1 MPDFHPIFP
10 VARRACPL
18 LALLIMLGCADSA
31 ATNSGAP
38 DSQAVA
44 PTQTSAAQTS
54 TTRPAAE
61 TPQATPSR
69 VRTAQAGSRSRTAD
83 VDRLADSFMQSDDSP
98 DRFKPARVEM
108 HAELSVDDSFLMEQ
122 GIRILEGKHV
132 RIYTDLPSS
141 QAVDELPQVFDAI
154 FPQWCAYFDVDPQKN
169 ADWSINGV
177 VMKDGDKMRSL
188 GLLPDDLPPFHN
200 GFFRGDTFWVWEQPS
215 DFYRRHLVLHEGTH
229 GFMLTMLGGAGPPWY
244 MEGMAEYFGTHTW
257 DGQNLTTRVIPQAK
271 EDSLMWGRIKII
283 SDDLTA
289 GQGKGLFDIIR
300 YNHEEF
306 LKNRPY
312 GWSWGAVTFLDQ
324 HPLTQEA
331 FRKLRKH
338 TRMTGGFSERLTNE
352 LGDVWPKVSEQWQIF
367 ITDLDYGYQFDASV
381 IDYRPGKPL
390 AGGEATITLSAE
402 KGWQSSEVELTAGTT
417 YQISAEGQ
425 FQIKQG
431 PPAWLAEPGGVTL
444 EYYRGQPLGI
454 LVGAVRPENP
464 DAFGQSPLAFPQ
476 PFGLAHEI
484 TPPQTGTLYLKI
496 NENPAHLHDNQGMV
510 TVTIKEM

>member
-1 MPDFHPIFP
+1 
-10 VARRACPL
+10 
-18 LALLIMLGCADSA
+18 
-31 ATNSGAP
+31 
-38 DSQAVA
+38 
-44 PTQTSAAQTS
+44 
-54 TTRPAAE
+54 
-61 TPQATPSR
+61 
-69 VRTAQAGSRSRTAD
+69 
-83 VDRLADSFMQSDDSP
+83 MQSDDSA

-154 FPQWCAYFDVDPQKN
+154 FPQWCEYFEVDAQKN

-177 VMKDGDKMRSL
+177 VMKDGDKMRKL

-200 GFFRGDTFWVWEQPS
+200 GYFRGDTFWVWEQPS

-244 MEGMAEYFGTHTW
+244 MEGMAEYFGTHIW
-257 DGQNLTTRVIPQAK
+257 DGQNLTTRIIPGTK
-271 EDSLMWGRIKII
+271 EDSPMWGRIKII
-283 SDDLTA
+283 RDDLA
-289 GQGKGLFDIIR
+289 ASQGKGLFDIIR

-312 GWSWGAVTFLDQ
+312 GWSWGAVAFLDQ
-324 HPLTQEA
+324 HPLTQAA
-331 FRKLRKH
+331 FRKLRMH

-352 LGDVWPKVSEQWQIF
+352 LGDVWPQVSEQWQIF
-367 ITDLDYGYQFDASV
+367 ITDLDYGYRFDASV

-390 AGGEATITLSAE
+390 AGGEATFMLSSE
-402 KGWQSSEVELTAGTT
+402 KGWQSSEIELIAGTT
-417 YQISAEGQ
+417 YEITAAGRY
-425 FQIKQG
+425 QIKQG
-431 PPAWLAEPGGVTL
+431 PPAWQAEPGGVTL

-476 PFGLAHEI
+476 PFGLEHEI
-484 TPPQTGTLYLKI
+484 TPRQTGTLYLKI
-496 NENPAHLHDNQGMV
+496 NENPADLHDNQAMV
-510 TVTIKEM
+510 TVTIKEK